1 MPKETIVVGAEVS
14 QLPNRVRRD
23 ELSVQFYETEDQG
36 NLRWLISLILAGLT
50 TVQA

>member
-23 ELSVQFYETEDQG
+23 ELSVQFYETGPGEFKVVDKLDFG
-36 NLRWLISLILAGLT
+36 WSRPESK
-50 TVQA
+50 